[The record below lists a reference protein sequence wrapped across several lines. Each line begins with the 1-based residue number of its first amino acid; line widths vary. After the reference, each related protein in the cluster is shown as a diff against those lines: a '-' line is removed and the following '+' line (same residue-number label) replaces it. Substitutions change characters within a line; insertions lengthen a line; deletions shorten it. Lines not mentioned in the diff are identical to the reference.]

1 MSEPDE
7 TKSIDT
13 VIAALESQFPSV
25 GRPEIAKVV
34 GQRYHEFDGAPVR
47 DYIPV
52 LVQRGA
58 REQLLDMSGAQRPRY

>member
-1 MSEPDE
+1 
-7 TKSIDT
+7 
-13 VIAALESQFPSV
+13 V

>member
-1 MSEPDE
+1 
-7 TKSIDT
+7 
-13 VIAALESQFPSV
+13 
-25 GRPEIAKVV
+25 
-34 GQRYHEFDGAPVR
+34 VR